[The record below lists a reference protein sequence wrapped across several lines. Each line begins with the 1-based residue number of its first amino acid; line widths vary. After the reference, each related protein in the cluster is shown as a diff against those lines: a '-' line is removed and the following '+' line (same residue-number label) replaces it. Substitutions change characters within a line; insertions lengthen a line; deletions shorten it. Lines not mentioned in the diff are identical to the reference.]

1 MILQSDLSKNS
12 SKVHEIRLVA
22 ISMFQTC
29 THGMTDVDMVQQSRL
44 RNSVCEI
51 MGLIADYIFRFSP
64 VLLNGLFNLLLDVV
78 SFKAAAGF
86 HADNRNVLML
96 KRMSGM
102 FGGNAQNQKK
112 FLPIDHN
119 TFVNDIRKLFI
130 CRFIIIFV
138 SG

>member
-78 SFKAAAGF
+78 SF
-86 HADNRNVLML
+86 
-96 KRMSGM
+96 
-102 FGGNAQNQKK
+102 
-112 FLPIDHN
+112 
-119 TFVNDIRKLFI
+119 
-130 CRFIIIFV
+130 
-138 SG
+138 